1 MRASIVWTVLRR
13 EWYETVRNR
22 LLMSTI
28 LLPPIALTVVPIIL
42 AAAVGERERL
52 PEYKAGR
59 HRNVRPAVALGAQ
72 LESLIGPL
80 EPAALIQSRLRGFDL
95 GTGEGPQRPPDEL

>member
-28 LLPPIALTVVPIIL
+28 LLPPIALTLFRSPEAKLDVVAAWMLVRGLDIPADIVPCTRSEFEEEKHEIDTL
-42 AAAVGERERL
+42 ARAAF
-52 PEYKAGR
+52 
-59 HRNVRPAVALGAQ
+59 
-72 LESLIGPL
+72 
-80 EPAALIQSRLRGFDL
+80 LRGRRVY
-95 GTGEGPQRPPDEL
+95 ERRA